1 MKNTL
6 HLVMLLSIVLL
17 PACKKELLETDPVK
31 IILGKWEV
39 LEYGV
44 GDNLMTVKIPDGFHF
59 FQEDSILLF
68 FSYKENQYTA
78 ESKYWF
84 ADTLLCRSTF
94 WEIEDHPNG
103 GIEITRTHRY
113 QFYGKNNK
121 LRLVDTGPSFLDIQI
136 LKRKN

>member
-1 MKNTL
+1 MKKTL
-6 HLVMLLSIVLL
+6 YLAMLLVCLL
-17 PACKKELLETDPVK
+17 LSTCKKEPLETDPAK

-44 GDNLMTVKIPDGFHF
+44 GDNLMAVKILDGFHY

-68 FSYKENQYTA
+68 FSYEENQYTA
-78 ESKYWF
+78 KSRYWF
-84 ADTLLCRSTF
+84 ADTLLCRNTF

-113 QFYGKNNK
+113 QFYGKNDK
-121 LRLVDTGPSFLDIQI
+121 LRLVDTGPSLLDTQI